1 MARLPESPRRLNVH
15 WSENHLKTW
24 KPDHLINFWAAETVQ
39 LNIAEKTTEATPILS
54 PALIIC
60 NHIQIST
67 QPDSA
72 AIVIVKEVVT
82 IVIMTTLYVQFCLNT
97 DRGVISRSDHMIN
110 CQPISQ
116 VVTKARAGV
125 WKSAVCWHSLNP
137 QTGQIHPFQS
147 VTIRTAG
154 MHN

>member
-82 IVIMTTLYVQFCLNT
+82 IVIMTALRTILPQHRQGSNQQIWSYDQLST
-97 DRGVISRSDHMIN
+97 D
-110 CQPISQ
+110 QPGS
-116 VVTKARAGV
+116 
-125 WKSAVCWHSLNP
+125 N
-137 QTGQIHPFQS
+137 
-147 VTIRTAG
+147 
-154 MHN
+154 